1 MNTVIIGYA
10 IICIILHWICDFVLQ
25 QSDLGVDNE
34 KDYKIDHCTYY
45 FFSFSLLSILFGAF
59 INCDPINLLYFVL
72 LCTLSHT
79 VVDYMLIPVLYK
91 CKDKLNIKML
101 GLAWALDQVIHI
113 MFILAGLVLFIV
125 Q

>member
-1 MNTVIIGYA
+1 MNTAIIGY
-10 IICIILHWICDFVLQ
+10 CIIVIMIHWVCDFVLQ
-25 QSDLGVDNE
+25 QSDLGVDDE
-34 KDYKIDHCTYY
+34 QDYKTEHCVYY

-59 INCDPINLLYFVL
+59 INCDPIDLLYFVL

-91 CKDKLNIKML
+91 CKAKMNLKML

-113 MFILAGLVLFIV
+113 SFILAGLLLFILP
-125 Q
+125 

>member
-1 MNTVIIGYA
+1 MSTVIIGYS
-10 IICIILHWICDFVLQ
+10 IIFIMLHWVCDFVLQ
-25 QSDLGVDNE
+25 QSDLDADSE
-34 KDYKIDHCTYY
+34 KEYKMEHCVYY

-59 INCDPINLLYFVL
+59 INCEPIALLYFVL

-91 CKDKLNIKML
+91 CKAKMNLKML

-113 MFILAGLVLFIV
+113 SFILTGLLLFILP
-125 Q
+125 